1 MKINMKGLKGTCEN
15 GAIITVCDNGAT
27 SRIDMLMNGPE
38 DAFRKAFGSKNMM
51 VKDAGKTL

>member
-15 GAIITVCDNGAT
+15 GAIVTVCDNGAT

-38 DAFRKAFGSKNMM
+38 DAFRKVFGSKNMM
-51 VKDAGKTL
+51 LKETEKTL